1 MAKDL
6 SQEALLDF
14 LCEAGGRVTNAALL
28 GHFKGFLRDPGAP
41 PHLTHRRREQF
52 KAWVNQLA
60 SVRPGPNGTKFV
72 VLRRRYRGLLGEGD
86 FGVEG
91 EGPRERGTAGGR
103 PGGLPQPPGVR
114 HPPPSLVSPGS
125 GGPFPLPPAVPQE
138 RTRDWVARLPTV
150 TSPCPDPSLGPAPAP
165 SLAPGPPPIFRS
177 IRCQL
182 DLQDLGDFVEQVST
196 CSEESSSSDREEEA
210 GPGLALS
217 PPPEA
222 GPSHLGPS
230 PRSLSPQTP
239 LRTVRAKPT
248 RAEPPAEPKPVPRE
262 GSLVPLDVREHE
274 WTVRLA
280 SGAWARVLALLRE
293 DPRLALRRDFVT
305 GYTALH
311 WAAKHGDRLA
321 LRGLVHG
328 AGEAGLVLD
337 VNARSGCGY
346 TPLHLAAMHG
356 RWPAMK
362 LLVRQLGCRVDL
374 RDVSGRRPWQYL
386 DSNSTTGDIWQL
398 LGAPRGK
405 PIFPT
410 VPLPAATRSPS
421 PSRRARARSRDAARS
436 RDGSRSRSRKPS
448 LAALFKGQQGK
459 RRAARREEEDDVSD

>member
-1 MAKDL
+1 MAQDL

-14 LCEAGGRVTNAALL
+14 LCGAGGRVTNAALL
-28 GHFKGFLRDPGAP
+28 AHFQGFLREPGAP
-41 PHLTHRRREQF
+41 PPLTHRRREQF

-60 SVRPGPNGTKFV
+60 AVRPGPQGTKYI
-72 VLRRRYRGLLGEGD
+72 VLRRRYRGLLGEGGD
-86 FGVEG
+86 DDGVKG
-91 EGPRERGTAGGR
+91 QGPRGREAAGGR
-103 PGGLPQPPGVR
+103 PGGPQQPPGVQ
-114 HPPPSLVSPGS
+114 PPSPPRVSPES
-125 GGPFPLPPAVPQE
+125 GAPLPLPPAIPQE
-138 RTRDWVARLPTV
+138 RTRDWVAQLPTG
-150 TSPCPDPSLGPAPAP
+150 TCPGPAPP
-165 SLAPGPPPIFRS
+165 PGPPPPGPPPVFRS
-177 IRCQL
+177 IRRQL

-196 CSEESSSSDREEEA
+196 CSQESGNDRKEET
-210 GPGLALS
+210 GPGLAPS
-217 PPPEA
+217 PAP
-222 GPSHLGPS
+222 GHLGP
-230 PRSLSPQTP
+230 P
-239 LRTVRAKPT
+239 LRATRAKST
-248 RAEPPAEPKPVPRE
+248 RGETPVPSRRPAPPAEPKPVPRE

-293 DPRLALRRDFVT
+293 DPRLLLRRDFVT

-311 WAAKHGDRLA
+311 WAAKHGDARA
-321 LRGLVHG
+321 LRGLVRG
-328 AGEAGLVLD
+328 AGEAGLALD

-356 RWPAMK
+356 RRLAMQ
-362 LLVRQLGCRVDL
+362 LLVLQLGCRVDL

-386 DSNSTTGDIWQL
+386 DGGSTTGDLWQL

-410 VPLPAATRSPS
+410 VPLPAVARSPS
-421 PSRRARARSRDAARS
+421 PARRARARSRDVARS

-459 RRAARREEEDDVSD
+459 RRAARREDEEDDSD